1 MIVILSYLVVPIFF
15 LTFDDSILT
24 LCSSNITFDN
34 IFVTFGINLIFSHI
48 WRFHPHNIQFQY
60 YIWQYFLSHLVVPFF
75 FFLIFDGSIL
85 ILCSKN
91 ITCDYTFVTFNSSI
105 FTSSS
110 TNITSNSTF
119 IIFGGYLYFLPTFDS
134 SILISC
140 NTNIISDCIVIT
152 FDDNLIFL
160 LTFKGSIVTLRSIN

>member
-1 MIVILSYLVVPIFF
+1 MTKIPLVPKKGLKYHIELYFCHIQWDHYFVFHIWQFHRHIMQYQHHMRCTLSHSMVFLFF
-15 LTFDDSILT
+15 LTF
-24 LCSSNITFDN
+24 N
-34 IFVTFGINLIFSHI
+34 G
-48 WRFHPHNIQFQY
+48 
-60 YIWQYFLSHLVVPFF
+60 
-75 FFLIFDGSIL
+75 
-85 ILCSKN
+85 
-91 ITCDYTFVTFNSSI
+91 SI

-140 NTNIISDCIVIT
+140 STNIISDCIVIT

-160 LTFKGSIVTLRSIN
+160 LTFKSSIVTLRSIN